1 MVVAAATRP
10 LVRGIILGPV
20 RKTKATVSASGRA
33 VERLPMLARDAI
45 RRGHEVEAHGWRWES
60 HDGLDQAAE

>member
-1 MVVAAATRP
+1 MGNH
-10 LVRGIILGPV
+10 LLGPV

-45 RRGHEVEAHGWRWES
+45 RRGHEVAAHGWRWES